1 MNHDVDSTAEDIK
14 KGRGGIVL
22 ASMVTAAIIVF
33 VAQNTA
39 DTEVT
44 WLFFDATGPLWI
56 VIIVAAVAG
65 ALLSELL
72 GFLWRRHRRR

>member
-1 MNHDVDSTAEDIK
+1 MNDEVDPVAKDVK
-14 KGRGGIVL
+14 KGRGGVVV
-22 ASMVTAAIIVF
+22 ASLVAAALIVF
-33 VAQNTA
+33 VAQNTS

-44 WLFFDATGPLWI
+44 WLFFDASGSLWI

-72 GFLWRRHRRR
+72 GVLWRRRRR

>member
-1 MNHDVDSTAEDIK
+1 MNDEVEPVAKHVK
-14 KGRGGIVL
+14 KSRGGVVVASIV
-22 ASMVTAAIIVF
+22 AAALIVF
-33 VAQNTA
+33 VAQNNI

-44 WLFFDATGPLWI
+44 WLFFDASGSLWI

-72 GFLWRRHRRR
+72 GVLWRRRRR

>member
-1 MNHDVDSTAEDIK
+1 MNDEFESVAEEVR
-14 KGRGGIVL
+14 KGRGGVVVASIL
-22 ASMVTAAIIVF
+22 AAALIVF

-44 WLFFDATGPLWI
+44 WLFFDGSGPLWI
-56 VIIVAAVAG
+56 VIVVAAVGG

-72 GFLWRRHRRR
+72 GFVWRRRRRG